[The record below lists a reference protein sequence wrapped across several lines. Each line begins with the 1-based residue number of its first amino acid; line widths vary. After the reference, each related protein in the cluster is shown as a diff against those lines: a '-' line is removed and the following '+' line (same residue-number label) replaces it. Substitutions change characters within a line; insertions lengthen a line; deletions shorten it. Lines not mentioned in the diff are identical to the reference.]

1 MKCFSGALLSMPR
14 RGAVHTLDAFF
25 AAVIILTTLL
35 YASQVPRERDYEA
48 SASLRAR
55 GLEALVRLDGN
66 GTLGRLVDER
76 GWYEIEVLL
85 RLALPSGVSFNLTV
99 LDEGGSVVND
109 RAVSS
114 GGLVGRTVEAVDYL
128 LAVES
133 AECPFYRVRLQLGG
147 G

>member
-1 MKCFSGALLSMPR
+1 MPR
-14 RGAVHTLDAFF
+14 RGVVHTLDAFF
-25 AAVIILTTLL
+25 AAVIIVTTLL

-48 SASLRAR
+48 SGNLRAR
-55 GLEALVRLDGN
+55 GSEALVRLDGN
-66 GTLGRLVDER
+66 GTLGRLVEDRNWDEM
-76 GWYEIEVLL
+76 ETLL

-99 LDEGGSVVND
+99 LDEGGNAVND

-114 GGLVGRTVEAVDYL
+114 GGLVGRTVEAIDYL

-133 AECPFYRVRLQLGG
+133 GECPLYRVRLQLGG